1 MGTAAALARESSGHH
16 AALLVATGGIEALQA
31 ALDCLPRGE
40 WGAFDLLVGTHAA
53 SAIGLVAQH
62 LRHDSHDS
70 HDSQPLW
77 RDPEAQL
84 QVGSPFHRTTC
95 LTPAC
100 PNPNPNDTPNPNP
113 PNDMSTLTGRR
124 RLSPPLS
131 LVRTSVV

>member
-1 MGTAAALARESSGHH
+1 VGTAAALARESSGHH

-95 LTPAC
+95 QPQPALTLI
-100 PNPNPNDTPNPNP
+100 
-113 PNDMSTLTGRR
+113 LTIRLILTRR
-124 RLSPPLS
+124 TTCLH
-131 LVRTSVV
+131 